1 MKQGVPMKKTWLV
14 LLAVLFL
21 FGCRNKTVEVQNED
35 DGRLRID
42 EQHTIDFYHDLLAE
56 EGNPIVEQCLQLIGN
71 REPDEV
77 SSMES
82 EDHLPGD
89 CLRIYTVNGAKI
101 MLWEYGIE
109 PNRYTSLWAID
120 LGPNHVLSSGIRVGS
135 TEDELKRCYEGY
147 DFHLIDNGVR
157 MYALYGPWYE
167 RYPILFEID
176 DTSDRITRIDYELD
190 I

>member
-1 MKQGVPMKKTWLV
+1 MNKTRLFFIFI
-14 LLAVLFL
+14 LLFL
-21 FGCRNKTVEVQNED
+21 LLGCRDKVVEVRNED

-82 EDHLPGD
+82 EDHLPSD
-89 CLRIYTVNGAKI
+89 HLCIYTVNGAKI
-101 MLWEYGIE
+101 MLLEYGIE
-109 PNRYTSLWAID
+109 PHRYTSLWAID
-120 LGPNHVLSSGIRVGS
+120 LGPNHILSSGIRIGS
-135 TEDELKRCYEGY
+135 TEDELKRCYEDY
-147 DFHLIDNGVR
+147 DFHLIDNGKR

-167 RYPILFEID
+167 RYLILFEID
-176 DTSDRITRIDYELD
+176 DTTDRITRISYELD